1 MLNLTMYRGLY
12 RRNDWSRSFKDI
24 LKNILENTNKVRCI
38 DRIVKTV

>member
-1 MLNLTMYRGLY
+1 MLNLTMY